1 MKLSEQLKLARCERP
16 DEWTIDRF
24 IRLAAKMESTLK
36 AAANWFEDPKFNC
49 AWQDAAD
56 DCRKALDPNNVM
68 VESSIPEGCALSDKG
83 VLRGIPK
90 ADWPEGWEDV
100 ELEDGYVLAGYGDGG
115 RAEINSRNQME
126 GRPDFWVQSTNCW
139 EAILYALPT
148 NAPQSHFD
156 RFTYEALETE
166 YATLRAQVQWLADSV
181 IAANQTR
188 MDVNPMECINANA
201 LALHLAHKAKE

>member
-1 MKLSEQLKLARCERP
+1 MKTTKRHLAGFAYTIAASHYLSFFLIADSAYMVCTAVLM
-16 DEWTIDRF
+16 
-24 IRLAAKMESTLK
+24 AAGLIIHAE
-36 AAANWFEDPKFNC
+36 
-49 AWQDAAD
+49 
-56 DCRKALDPNNVM
+56 ALDPNNVM
-68 VESSIPEGCALSDKG
+68 AESSIPEGCALSDKG

-166 YATLRAQVQWLADSV
+166 YATLRAQVQGLADSV

-201 LALHLAHKAKE
+201 LALRLAHKAKGEDK